1 MSRAHVREVDGDV
14 PEDLPELPLSPHP
27 NYVTARGLAQLRAR
41 LAEAAQR
48 LDALPRTAADARQ
61 ARAQV
66 ERELRWLNAR
76 IASALPVTATNR
88 GSERVAFGAEVVL
101 ADEAGERCTY
111 RIVGEDEADPD
122 AGLISWTSPLAKALI
137 GARVGETVSW
147 PRPAGDLEVEILG
160 IRYPG
165 D

>member
-48 LDALPRTAADARQ
+48 LDALPKTAADARQ

-88 GSERVAFGAEVVL
+88 DSERVAFGAEVVL